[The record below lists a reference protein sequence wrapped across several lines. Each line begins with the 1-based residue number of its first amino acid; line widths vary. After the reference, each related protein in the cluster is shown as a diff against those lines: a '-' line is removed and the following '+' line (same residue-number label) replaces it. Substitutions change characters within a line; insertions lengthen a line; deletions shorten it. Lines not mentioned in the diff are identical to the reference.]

1 MSADTISKNPKALI
15 IPIIMMI
22 NKMAEGEWH
31 KKVRLERIEKY
42 RKKGYEVKSSHGN
55 GKISLYLGKPCR
67 STFLSDADIVL
78 LKDDKIMI
86 IEEIQSTCSPK
97 QAVGIVIA
105 TDLCDTCKVDKKL
118 YELSNVKLVI
128 AYKKQKEKSKKPE
141 QLQLI
146 NNNLKLDGYLSSF
159 KFEEIV

>member
-1 MSADTISKNPKALI
+1 
-15 IPIIMMI
+15 
-22 NKMAEGEWH
+22 MAEGKWH

-42 RKKGYEVKSSHGN
+42 SKEGYEVKSSHGN

-78 LKDDKIMI
+78 LKNGKIMI

-97 QAVGIVIA
+97 QAAGIVTA

-118 YELSNVKLVI
+118 YDLSNIKLVI
-128 AYKKQKEKSKKPE
+128 TYKKQKEKSKKPE

-146 NNNLKLDGYLSSF
+146 NDNLKLDGCLSSF
-159 KFEEIV
+159 RFEGFV